1 MSKTLNLSGML
12 DFSEVDLTAPD
23 KVIEEI
29 LEQLPEDTQN
39 IIWGRIVAYDGHV
52 TSYTSIKTSLAE
64 AIGTITTE
72 KRIDI
77 QDSLGKCGEEEKKF
91 ECFLYTS
98 GYEKYRY
105 RMFFMKYGTAHYP
118 VQFTLEESIAENIG
132 LNGKYIQIC
141 NSRNEVEDLIVKI
154 LTSKKVLRVMQE
166 LIRIH
171 QAKSSNNIP
180 DSLHDGTSNAE

>member
-1 MSKTLNLSGML
+1 MSKTLNLAGML

-64 AIGTITTE
+64 AIG
-72 KRIDI
+72 
-77 QDSLGKCGEEEKKF
+77 
-91 ECFLYTS
+91 
-98 GYEKYRY
+98 
-105 RMFFMKYGTAHYP
+105 
-118 VQFTLEESIAENIG
+118 
-132 LNGKYIQIC
+132 
-141 NSRNEVEDLIVKI
+141 
-154 LTSKKVLRVMQE
+154 
-166 LIRIH
+166 
-171 QAKSSNNIP
+171 KSSNNIP

>member
-1 MSKTLNLSGML
+1 MSKTLNLAGML

-39 IIWGRIVAYDGHV
+39 
-52 TSYTSIKTSLAE
+52 
-64 AIGTITTE
+64 
-72 KRIDI
+72 
-77 QDSLGKCGEEEKKF
+77 
-91 ECFLYTS
+91 
-98 GYEKYRY
+98 
-105 RMFFMKYGTAHYP
+105 
-118 VQFTLEESIAENIG
+118 
-132 LNGKYIQIC
+132 
-141 NSRNEVEDLIVKI
+141 SRNEVEDLIVKI

-166 LIRIH
+166 FIRIH

>member
-1 MSKTLNLSGML
+1 MSKTLNLAGML

-72 KRIDI
+72 KRIDFKI
-77 QDSLGKCGEEEKKF
+77 AWENAVKKRKNLNVFCTLLAMKNIDIGCSL
-91 ECFLYTS
+91 
-98 GYEKYRY
+98 
-105 RMFFMKYGTAHYP
+105 
-118 VQFTLEESIAENIG
+118 
-132 LNGKYIQIC
+132 
-141 NSRNEVEDLIVKI
+141 
-154 LTSKKVLRVMQE
+154 
-166 LIRIH
+166 
-171 QAKSSNNIP
+171 
-180 DSLHDGTSNAE
+180 